1 MNIVHLDSVD
11 STNNWCRAHAN
22 ELPVCVVAAEQTAG
36 RGRYGKSFHSP
47 VGGVYM
53 SYAFRSAF
61 TPENVQNVT
70 LAVGAIVHQ
79 VLQSHCNAEL
89 SIKWVNDILMG
100 KRKIAGILSEYVDR
114 SEDCDEPYIIVGVGV
129 NVLRYDV
136 PTELEGIVGFLSDSN
151 PSYDCPSGEEQS
163 IQPAALA
170 DELAAALDSVFGNGD
185 ADLNKIL
192 KYIDYYKDKCYNC
205 EHITEK

>member
-11 STNNWCRAHAN
+11 STNNWCHAHAN
-22 ELPVCVVAAEQTAG
+22 ELPLCVVAAEQTAG

-53 SYAFRSAF
+53 SYAFRGAF
-61 TPENVQNVT
+61 TPDNVQNVT

-100 KRKIAGILSEYVDR
+100 ERKIAGILSEYVNG
-114 SEDCDEPYIIVGVGV
+114 SKDCDEPYIIVGVGV
-129 NVLRYDV
+129 NVLRCEV
-136 PTELEGIVGFLSDSN
+136 PAELEEIVGFLSDAEKW
-151 PSYDCPSGEEQS
+151 PAGEEQS
-163 IQPAALA
+163 VLPAKLA
-170 DELAAALDSVFGNGD
+170 DELAHALNLVFGDGS
-185 ADLNKIL
+185 ADISKISKL
-192 KYIDYYKDKCYNC
+192 IDYYKDKCYNC
-205 EHITEK
+205 EHIAEK